1 MNPVQILS
9 EGELTELES
18 TLLPSLE
25 RHHLRLLAH
34 GLRTLQAITASHWGA
49 PPDRSTIAFWAAGQA
64 EIADDPRFR
73 EAFVEQ
79 LLTVADQLGVIA
91 QETGREPMALE
102 LGDLVAWAQRCADDR
117 IAHDH
122 LAAPQL
128 SPTEGAGSP
137 PPG

>member
-1 MNPVQILS
+1 VQVLTQS
-9 EGELTELES
+9 ELKELES

-34 GLRTLQAITASHWGA
+34 GLRTLQTIGA
-49 PPDRSTIAFWAAGQA
+49 RQPGDLPDRTAIATWAERQD

-79 LLTVADQLGVIA
+79 LLNVADQLSVIA
-91 QETGREPMALE
+91 REIGREPLALD
-102 LGDLVAWAQRCADDR
+102 LGDLVTWARRVADDR
-117 IAHDH
+117 ITHDR
-122 LAAPQL
+122 LVTAPL
-128 SPTEGAGSP
+128 SPTP